1 MGADYSFYVKFIA
14 TRAPTFIGYIIS
26 VLASVK
32 CKQIVPMYQNKY
44 QYIYFFSYLLQRMD
58 QAIYSSTKVTLWLWL
73 EIPRDEGTLSLK
85 NTITL
90 FMFLSNIWNWKDQ
103 SRFMYF
109 CVPFQTMEKYIVYL
123 VKEFIIY
130 MYMIYL
136 LPFATVFR
144 QRKLQSMLCITT
156 NELSKY
162 QR

>member
-1 MGADYSFYVKFIA
+1 
-14 TRAPTFIGYIIS
+14 
-26 VLASVK
+26 
-32 CKQIVPMYQNKY
+32 
-44 QYIYFFSYLLQRMD
+44 MD

-123 VKEFIIY
+123 VKEFIIN
-130 MYMIYL
+130 MYRLFISYNARQFEKTKTTIYQG
-136 LPFATVFR
+136 R
-144 QRKLQSMLCITT
+144 RKV
-156 NELSKY
+156 
-162 QR
+162 

>member
-1 MGADYSFYVKFIA
+1 MHE
-14 TRAPTFIGYIIS
+14 
-26 VLASVK
+26 
-32 CKQIVPMYQNKY
+32 NKY
-44 QYIYFFSYLLQRMD
+44 QNIYWFFYLLQRMD

-123 VKEFIIY
+123 VKEFLLINMYIIFLFVT
-130 MYMIYL
+130 IRSSL
-136 LPFATVFR
+136 R
-144 QRKLQSMLCITT
+144 QMKTT
-156 NELSKY
+156 INANHKWFFKISKIKKQDQTRTKVPY
-162 QR
+162 WPRIENTWKNVSPKERTS